1 MNNSY
6 EHVYIYGDFNLNV
19 LDLNKNKFISE
30 YVESLFSHGFIQLIT
45 KPTRIA
51 ENSATLLDH
60 ILTNS
65 TVREHDTFILCSKL
79 SDHFPIIHLLN
90 FEKTKQPKIISETRN
105 FSPDNI
111 LRFKNALAGYNWN
124 HVIEQN
130 CVQEATNNFL
140 STFDTLYNAFFPIST
155 KKFCK
160 ALNPIEPWMSRGI
173 LTSRKQKNHLSY
185 TCLKNPTFANVSSFK
200 KFRNL
205 YNQVI
210 RNAKKLYFE
219 KQLQNNQKNLR
230 KTWQI
235 LFSAIHK
242 DNKKKIEIS
251 NLNVNGVNLD
261 DPQEM
266 ACHFNK
272 FFASIALKTVENINP
287 SNIRPDDLIAQ
298 NPNIFSFNSK
308 NLTRAE
314 ILEATKLLADKKT
327 PDPTGVSANFI
338 KQTIE
343 SFINPLFHILNLSLK
358 NGTVPLQFKIAKVI
372 PIHKTGD
379 KSVMDNYRPI
389 SLLSTFSKIMEKIVA
404 SRLTSFL
411 EENNILSKWQFG
423 FRSAH
428 STSHPMVHFLNKITE
443 ALNKK
448 KHTIAIFCDLK
459 KAFDTC
465 NHEILFSKLS
475 KYGIMGI
482 ELDWFKSYLKNRK
495 QFVSIKNKSSP
506 LLDILLG
513 VPQGSILGP
522 LLFLL
527 YINDLPLSSRFM
539 SLLFADDTT
548 LLHTHDDLKIL
559 EEIVNT
565 EFRKICDYFRAN
577 RMVLHP
583 DKTKFILFT
592 RSKAGAKLNLF
603 CNNNNMDQDS
613 AEHISPLGEVTSED
627 STPAVKFLGVFFDP
641 ALNFKYHIL
650 TLKNKLSR
658 ALYAL
663 RSVKNTINQN
673 GLILLYNSIFH
684 CHLLYAIQ
692 IWSCSKSGPIN
703 ELYKMQKNAV
713 RIIAGKSYNAHTEP
727 LFKKLQ
733 IMPLPDLITFSK
745 IQFMHRFTQGFLP
758 ASFNETWVRNA
769 VRNIG
774 ENEIQLRN
782 RDQLQN
788 IPSNLVSLDIF
799 PLFSYPKIWQ
809 DFPDENIKF
818 IRKTSS
824 FDLKLK
830 TYFLNDLSTNVI
842 CNRLLCPAC
851 LAGRIG

>member
-1 MNNSY
+1 MNNNY
-6 EHVYIYGDFNLNV
+6 EHVYIYGDFNLNI

-173 LTSRKQKNHLSY
+173 LTSRKQKNHLSF

-261 DPQEM
+261 DLQEM

-272 FFASIALKTVENINP
+272 FFASIASKTVENINP
-287 SNIRPDDLIAQ
+287 LNNRPDDLIAQ

-411 EENNILSKWQFG
+411 EENNIFEQVAVWFQIRTLHVASNG
-423 FRSAH
+423 
-428 STSHPMVHFLNKITE
+428 PFLK
-443 ALNKK
+443 
-448 KHTIAIFCDLK
+448 
-459 KAFDTC
+459 
-465 NHEILFSKLS
+465 
-475 KYGIMGI
+475 
-482 ELDWFKSYLKNRK
+482 
-495 QFVSIKNKSSP
+495 
-506 LLDILLG
+506 
-513 VPQGSILGP
+513 
-522 LLFLL
+522 
-527 YINDLPLSSRFM
+527 
-539 SLLFADDTT
+539 
-548 LLHTHDDLKIL
+548 
-559 EEIVNT
+559 
-565 EFRKICDYFRAN
+565 
-577 RMVLHP
+577 
-583 DKTKFILFT
+583 
-592 RSKAGAKLNLF
+592 
-603 CNNNNMDQDS
+603 
-613 AEHISPLGEVTSED
+613 
-627 STPAVKFLGVFFDP
+627 
-641 ALNFKYHIL
+641 
-650 TLKNKLSR
+650 
-658 ALYAL
+658 
-663 RSVKNTINQN
+663 
-673 GLILLYNSIFH
+673 
-684 CHLLYAIQ
+684 
-692 IWSCSKSGPIN
+692 
-703 ELYKMQKNAV
+703 
-713 RIIAGKSYNAHTEP
+713 
-727 LFKKLQ
+727 
-733 IMPLPDLITFSK
+733 
-745 IQFMHRFTQGFLP
+745 
-758 ASFNETWVRNA
+758 
-769 VRNIG
+769 
-774 ENEIQLRN
+774 
-782 RDQLQN
+782 
-788 IPSNLVSLDIF
+788 
-799 PLFSYPKIWQ
+799 
-809 DFPDENIKF
+809 
-818 IRKTSS
+818 
-824 FDLKLK
+824 
-830 TYFLNDLSTNVI
+830 
-842 CNRLLCPAC
+842 
-851 LAGRIG
+851 